1 MFVFSFY
8 FPISCSISLHP
19 NFKEVV
25 NITGVTQTNRS
36 SSRRHYLN
44 RLSPHFSHFS
54 VFMGYETALVDICE
68 H

>member
-1 MFVFSFY
+1 
-8 FPISCSISLHP
+8 
-19 NFKEVV
+19 
-25 NITGVTQTNRS
+25 
-36 SSRRHYLN
+36 LN